1 MVGKQLLISVH
12 KWDNRQYWDP
22 PPLPVS
28 LRQNMSIFY
37 FAQNPNTDIFLIFL
51 VTFMSIVE
59 GKFVAHKKN
68 NNFDTVHSVSVKIKN
83 VQKIND
89 YGAYFKHC

>member
-1 MVGKQLLISVH
+1 MDVTRGGGV
-12 KWDNRQYWDP
+12 
-22 PPLPVS
+22 
-28 LRQNMSIFY
+28 LRPTKYAS
-37 FAQNPNTDIFLIFL
+37 NTDIFLIFL

-89 YGAYFKHC
+89 YGAYFRHC